1 MVYEMEFSYRE
12 KGWTMKEKIL
22 IIDDDEEIRNVISI
36 YMKNEGYCPI
46 QAKDALE
53 GFKLL
58 SGNKIDLI
66 ILDIMMPK
74 MDGISACLK
83 IREKNNTPIIIISA
97 KDSDADIIYGLTSGA
112 DDYITKPF
120 NPLELVARVKS
131 QIRRFKS
138 LNPKY
143 TGKSDIIEI
152 GGMLIDTLRHTVT
165 IGDRD
170 VKLTAKEF
178 DILELLARN
187 QNVVYSVERIYESVW
202 KEPFYRSGN
211 TVMVH
216 IMNIREKI
224 EPNPRKPI
232 YIKTVWGIGYKI

>member
-1 MVYEMEFSYRE
+1 MD
-12 KGWTMKEKIL
+12 EKIL

-36 YMKNEGYCPI
+36 YMKNEGYHPLP
-46 QAKDALE
+46 AEDALKAI
-53 GFKLL
+53 KLL
-58 SGNKIDLI
+58 ETNKVDLI

-74 MDGISACLK
+74 MDGIKACLK
-83 IREKNNTPIIIISA
+83 IREENNMPIIIISA

-131 QIRRFKS
+131 QLRRYKN
-138 LNPKY
+138 LNPKSNNQ
-143 TGKSDIIEI
+143 GDIIEI
-152 GGMLIDTLRHTVT
+152 GDMTIDTLRHTVT
-165 IGDRD
+165 IADRD
-170 VKLTAKEF
+170 VKLTSKEF

-187 QNVVYSVERIYESVW
+187 QNVVFSVEKIYEAVW
-202 KEPFYRSGN
+202 KEPFFKSEN

-216 IMNIREKI
+216 IMNIREKT

>member
-1 MVYEMEFSYRE
+1 MNER
-12 KGWTMKEKIL
+12 IL

-36 YMKNEGYCPI
+36 YMKNEGYHPL
-46 QAKDALE
+46 QAKDAQE
-53 GFKLL
+53 AIDLL
-58 SGNKIDLI
+58 ACDKIDLI

-74 MDGISACLK
+74 LDGISACLK
-83 IREKNNTPIIIISA
+83 IREENNMPIIIISA

-131 QIRRFKS
+131 QLRRYKN
-138 LNPKY
+138 LNPKFMNQ
-143 TGKSDIIEI
+143 GEIIEI
-152 GGMLIDTLRHTVT
+152 GDMSIDTLRHLVN

-202 KEPFYRSGN
+202 KEPFYRSDN

-224 EPNPRKPI
+224 ESNPRKPI

>member
-1 MVYEMEFSYRE
+1 ME
-12 KGWTMKEKIL
+12 EKIL

-36 YMKNEGYCPI
+36 YMKNEGYRPLP
-46 QAKDALE
+46 ARDALE
-53 GFKLL
+53 AMELL
-58 SGNKIDLI
+58 KSNNIDLV

-74 MDGISACLK
+74 MDGIHACMK
-83 IREKNNTPIIIISA
+83 IREANNMPVIIISA
-97 KDSDADIIYGLTSGA
+97 KDADADIIYGLASGA

-131 QIRRFKS
+131 QLRRYKN
-138 LNPKY
+138 LNPKF
-143 TGKSDIIEI
+143 TNKVDVIEI
-152 GGMLIDTLRHTVT
+152 GDLVIDTMRHTVE
-165 IGDRD
+165 IGGKD
-170 VKLTAKEF
+170 VKLTSKEF

-187 QNVVYSVERIYESVW
+187 QKMVFSMERIYESVW
-202 KEPFYRSGN
+202 SEPFYKSDS

-232 YIKTVWGIGYKI
+232 YIKTVWGMGYKI

>member
-1 MVYEMEFSYRE
+1 MN
-12 KGWTMKEKIL
+12 EKIL

-36 YMKNEGYCPI
+36 YMKNEGYHTLM
-46 QAKDALE
+46 AEDALE
-53 GFKLL
+53 AIKLL
-58 SGNKIDLI
+58 EDHKIDLI

-74 MDGISACLK
+74 MDGIKACLK
-83 IREKNNTPIIIISA
+83 IREENNMPIIIISA

-131 QIRRFKS
+131 QLRRYKN
-138 LNPKY
+138 LNPKSI
-143 TGKSDIIEI
+143 GQGDMIEI
-152 GGMLIDTLRHTVT
+152 GDMVIDTLRHTVT
-165 IGDRD
+165 IGERN

-187 QNVVYSVERIYESVW
+187 QNTVFSVDKIYEAVW
-202 KEPFYRSGN
+202 KEPFYKSDN

-224 EPNPRKPI
+224 EPNPRQPI

>member
-1 MVYEMEFSYRE
+1 MD
-12 KGWTMKEKIL
+12 EKIL
-22 IIDDDEEIRNVISI
+22 IIDDDEEIRNIISI
-36 YMKNEGYCPI
+36 YMENEGYHPI
-46 QAKDALE
+46 QAMNAYEAIELLE
-53 GFKLL
+53 RDRM
-58 SGNKIDLI
+58 DLI

-74 MDGISACLK
+74 MDGISACMK
-83 IREKNNTPIIIISA
+83 IREENNMPIIIISA
-97 KDSDADIIYGLTSGA
+97 KDSDADIIYGLASGA

-131 QIRRFKS
+131 QLRRYKN
-138 LNPKY
+138 LNPKF
-143 TGKSDIIEI
+143 TNQGDIIEI
-152 GGMLIDTLRHTVT
+152 DDMSIDTLRHSVI
-165 IGDRD
+165 IGDKD

-187 QNVVYSVERIYESVW
+187 QDIVFSVERIYESVW
-202 KEPFYRSGN
+202 KEPFFRSDN

-216 IMNIREKI
+216 IMNIREKT

>member
-1 MVYEMEFSYRE
+1 ME
-12 KGWTMKEKIL
+12 EKIL
-22 IIDDDEEIRNVISI
+22 IVDDDEEIRNIISI
-36 YMKNEGYCPI
+36 YMKNEGYYPL
-46 QAKDALE
+46 QAKDGLE
-53 GFKLL
+53 AVRLL
-58 SGNKIDLI
+58 SDNKIDLI

-74 MDGISACLK
+74 MDGISTCLK
-83 IREKNNTPIIIISA
+83 IREENNMPIIIISA

-131 QIRRFKS
+131 QLRRYKN
-138 LNPKY
+138 LNPKF
-143 TGKSDIIEI
+143 TNHCDIIEI
-152 GGMLIDTLRHTVT
+152 GDMIIDILRHTVT
-165 IGDRD
+165 VGGRD

-178 DILELLARN
+178 DILVLLARN
-187 QNVVYSVERIYESVW
+187 RNVVYSVEKIYELVW
-202 KEPFYRSGN
+202 EESFYRSEN

>member
-1 MVYEMEFSYRE
+1 ME
-12 KGWTMKEKIL
+12 EKIL

-36 YMKNEGYCPI
+36 CMKNEGYHPI
-46 QAKDALE
+46 TAKDAIE
-53 GFKLL
+53 GMKLL
-58 SGNKIDLI
+58 SDNKIDLI
-66 ILDIMMPK
+66 ILDIMMPG
-74 MDGISACLK
+74 MDGISACMK
-83 IREKNNTPIIIISA
+83 IREENNVPIIIISA
-97 KDSDADIIYGLTSGA
+97 RDSDADIVYGLTSGA

-131 QIRRFKS
+131 QLRRYKN

-143 TGKSDIIEI
+143 TGKGDIIEI
-152 GGMLIDTLRHTVT
+152 GDMRIDTLRHTVA

-187 QNVVYSVERIYESVW
+187 QNVVFSVEKIYELVW
-202 KEPFYRSGN
+202 KEPFYRSEN